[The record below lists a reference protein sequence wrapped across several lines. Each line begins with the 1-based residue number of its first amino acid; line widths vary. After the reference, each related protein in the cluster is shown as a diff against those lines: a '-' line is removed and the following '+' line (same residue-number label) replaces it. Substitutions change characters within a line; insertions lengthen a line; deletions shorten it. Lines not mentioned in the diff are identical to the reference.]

1 MPAYNAGEW
10 LKETPRFALAQTFAL
25 AISISLV
32 SCAAQSPSH
41 PREHFSPALPK
52 AGGQPS
58 ANNEIFPCNNKNS
71 KTQTPV
77 DPSSKH
83 SVSLSWQAS
92 VSLSTP
98 PADGEGYNL
107 YRLNPDG
114 LCTKINETLI
124 RGTVYED
131 RFVELGR
138 TYRYGAKA
146 VKQNSESGL
155 SNVAQASVPLT

>member
-1 MPAYNAGEW
+1 MRITHVDDRI
-10 LKETPRFALAQTFAL
+10 LSVVAL
-25 AISISLV
+25 AISISV
-32 SCAAQSPSH
+32 ASCTAQSPSH
-41 PREHFSPALPK
+41 PSEHFSPASPRAGSLPT
-52 AGGQPS
+52 AS
-58 ANNEIFPCNNKNS
+58 DEIFPCNNRNS
-71 KTQTPV
+71 KTQTPG

-83 SVSLSWQAS
+83 SVSLSWRAS

-114 LCTKINETLI
+114 SCTKINGTLI

-131 RFVELGR
+131 RFVELGK

-146 VKQNSESGL
+146 VKQNSESGP
-155 SNVAQASVPLT
+155 SNVAQASVPLA